1 MSHHGFSGLT
11 SSHLDPRPLG
21 LSEARDDGLRTPG
34 DEADSEWRLDADR
47 IKKGQALLIS
57 QAWQK
62 HDRARR
68 LISKGDIHAVME
80 VDWKKEMESY
90 MNETFVTSL
99 ELTPKPHD
107 GVFVSEV
114 FTTVQR
120 VIKQASAKGHS
131 VGSALSLETGWD
143 FRHWLIA
150 KLDVWWWRRKSPTCW
165 CWRFLVARGQHSC
178 DSTLRMT

>member
-1 MSHHGFSGLT
+1 MAFGC
-11 SSHLDPRPLG
+11 DQ
-21 LSEARDDGLRTPG
+21 
-34 DEADSEWRLDADR
+34 
-47 IKKGQALLIS
+47 GQALLIS

-80 VDWKKEMESY
+80 LDWKREIESY
-90 MNETFVTSL
+90 MTETFLTSL
-99 ELTPKPHD
+99 ELRPKPHD

-143 FRHWLIA
+143 FRRLA
-150 KLDVWWWRRKSPTCW
+150 DRKAGC
-165 CWRFLVARGQHSC
+165 LVVEKEKPDLHAGVGVSLWPMV
-178 DSTLRMT
+178 STHATQPCA